1 MNIIIK
7 KISHVKILSIQIN
20 VFRIYFSVSNF
31 SSKIYVFTICL
42 PVRIEIYLKKKKT
55 TKLTYLLF
63 YLDITLKCI

>member
-20 VFRIYFSVSNF
+20 VFRIFSVSNC
-31 SSKIYVFTICL
+31 SSKIYVFSICL
-42 PVRIEIYLKKKKT
+42 PVSIEIYLKKKT